1 MRTNIVLDEELVE
14 RAFALTG
21 LRTKKD
27 LVDLALKELVRSRQ
41 RKNMTDLAGRI
52 RFRSNF
58 DHKALREMK
67 RGHR

>member
-14 RAFALTG
+14 KAFALTG
-21 LRTKKD
+21 ARTKKD

-41 RKNMTDLAGRI
+41 RKDLTDLAGRI

-58 DHKALREMK
+58 DHKALRGMK
-67 RGHR
+67 RGPR